1 MEEIWTESC
10 EEQPSPSVSNL
21 NLFWFLSL
29 MQKTLHTLCAVCLL
43 LPHLAFFLKE
53 LNQALDGFQHQGFEQ
68 GFQISAVPGA

>member
-1 MEEIWTESC
+1 
-10 EEQPSPSVSNL
+10 
-21 NLFWFLSL
+21 